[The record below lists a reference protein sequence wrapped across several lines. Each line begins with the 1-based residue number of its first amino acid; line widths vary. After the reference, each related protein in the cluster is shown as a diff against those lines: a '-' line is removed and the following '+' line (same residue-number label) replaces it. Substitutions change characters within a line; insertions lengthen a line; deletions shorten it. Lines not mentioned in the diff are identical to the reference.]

1 MSGALR
7 SAKLSNPS
15 ARLRSAGPT
24 YTPSRPAVAQID
36 STFAHPSEVSIC
48 ANASADALAASV
60 CRRPVPNADRLLDE
74 LMAHVGSAPWLVIDL
89 TGCSYL
95 DSAGLRAIARVDLRC
110 RDVGA
115 GLRLVVDP
123 GGAVDRVL
131 TMTRMSEVLTVDR
144 VLGDALAAALG
155 DVDGERSNEEGANA
169 HRRDGRGDGP

>member
-1 MSGALR
+1 MPIELATIGFEDAERATVASIGGEVDMS
-7 SAKLSNPS
+7 
-15 ARLRSAGPT
+15 
-24 YTPSRPAVAQID
+24 
-36 STFAHPSEVSIC
+36 
-48 ANASADALAASV
+48 
-60 CRRPVPNADRLLDE
+60 NADRLLDE

-115 GLRLVVDP
+115 GLRLVVDQ

-144 VLGDALAAALG
+144 VLGDALASALG
-155 DVDGERSNEEGANA
+155 DVDGERANEEGANA
-169 HRRDGRGDGP
+169 HGRDGRGDGS